1 MYLELFQLGV
11 IGGSELYRWYMHK
24 DDKVEPRYETFTGP
38 TSEAGSPLPVV
49 FGRFRIDSPAIV
61 MAQNY
66 YASPVEGH
74 DGVFKHTMN
83 IGYVLGIP
91 MAGSTNTELHRIW
104 VGDKVIDKNVP
115 HGIIKGIVANNLFGG
130 PGRGGGVSG
139 EVYFFDGRAS
149 QNLVAE
155 MAGYVDH
162 FYPGEIIDLTTF
174 PSYRGQMSLW
184 CWNWIFGESTSVDS
198 YAFEVSTFG
207 APQAGFAAPS
217 FQTDA
222 DPALVIYEILTGS
235 FGKLNIPAAQIDLAS
250 FAAASVTLAAEGHGY
265 SMAHY
270 GNESARAIIQNI
282 TAQINGVLYI
292 DSVTGLIRLK
302 LIRNDY
308 TFGSIPVFDETN
320 VVRIDSYVI
329 PSWQSVL
336 NQVRVQFSN
345 RAQDY
350 KEDVAVAQNQANA
363 VGQNGVSRS
372 TTLRYPGVT
381 DPYLAGKIAQRELA
395 VVGTPVSRIKFT
407 CNRDGYTLRPG
418 DAIRIN
424 MPTGYQLND
433 QVFRV
438 AGVDL
443 GQLFDNKV
451 TVEAVLDVFNL
462 GGEGQIAPPDEVTY
476 EPTVPGPL
484 TQRLLTE
491 APRWMLAKAFAAGYV
506 NSPDVQRIMAAAKSD
521 GIAYSY
527 AEQTFSLFSFA
538 PSIDVPWSLFNG
550 AGKVQAIYA
559 RDKDPYDTVTGLYI
573 YGLDARGIVAATRTA
588 TAESIRSNGANLI
601 QVGDEI
607 MAYESGT
614 DMGSG
619 VYRLN
624 NVWRGLLDTAAV
636 AHAVD
641 EPVFFLDWSTRLG
654 RIGWSRDQ
662 GTSGTSI
669 ELNSSNETGSGE
681 EASDPITFR
690 ERAALPYPPADLKA
704 TNTAYLA
711 TPKNVTNFDE
721 GLNLAAT
728 IRNRSS
734 VRIQRGDDAA
744 ETVEAGASY
753 TFTAQKG
760 TRPEATLYTAASI
773 PEATSLTLGGAGH
786 GALKVYAKAA
796 RTIPFITGN
805 VAENA
810 WRSPAID
817 VQAPVYRN
825 LLGNPRFADASIA
838 PWVSSGAAAAA
849 VVTGGAE
856 QLGAN
861 TSNSYITSSSTSL
874 DFQADQFV
882 DITGYKPVRMG
893 AVVDY
898 YVRGSLSGK
907 GGAGQYA
914 VTIVA
919 LDSSGAGI
927 ASVTTGTLTGGTAY
941 THGTLDYSSLPADT
955 VALSIQLY
963 GQSNVA
969 FTEIALRVGQF
980 SAQLLAN
987 PGLDSALTSW
997 TNTGGTFTIVTTT
1010 KYIGA
1015 GYARGG
1021 TTSGELAQTVA
1032 IPAGYLAGSSATLW
1046 LARMN
1051 DAVSDTGAA
1060 VIEILNSGGT
1070 VIASQSTAAEA
1081 ISPLNQWVRRKVSVA
1096 IPVGAVNVRVRL
1108 VATLV
1113 GAAPASTC
1121 FDDLDLRV
1129 HKELDPSYS
1138 KEFTWDAPVT
1148 QQLPQTWQ
1156 QHKLAYPDIARPF
1169 AVFDGSEPSSRNMEI
1184 AWSDNV
1190 ARAASN
1196 FVGPFAKDKTLDA
1209 CFTFTRQSGPGALE
1223 LTARGTY
1230 AATYGNFRKSRS
1242 FTVWGLFR
1250 LDEKT
1255 FGGACGIVGRNDGAT
1270 GWGIGINASGQL
1282 TASLYGV
1289 LGTKTVTRTGSTVID
1304 GALHMFAM
1312 AYDATANTLTLY
1324 DERGNVSVSTAAT
1337 MGEFYNATPGVQFR
1351 IGRAAT
1357 SENTLPGQLGRLVM
1371 FNSALTTVE
1380 INSLFNIGKS
1390 AVTMTYAKNFVGYAD
1405 GLPNSGGDSIMVAA
1419 TDQIAYGY
1427 NSQLTT
1433 DGGTG
1438 WGLAMARAYT
1448 NLIPSLDFENT
1459 TYWNPNAG
1467 VTLAHYVQDPTG
1479 LARGVTVTGTSSN
1492 GFFLRNMPL
1501 TATSTVTLVFWAK
1514 ASALQNVNVQLLNS
1528 SSVVKQ
1534 TIAATMTAAWK
1545 KYVIN
1550 FTSWDGSTA
1559 NAIIKFVNASG
1570 TSPFTL
1576 GGFMWLAQTADLPTV
1591 FSAPGAAT
1599 AVTVSMAESPPA
1611 LFNFDGEIIAD
1622 GVFATNS
1629 IGQCTIASIKGG
1641 ANANRRDLNA
1651 DTSPKHAHYDSAGT
1665 AVTSVASTLNWGQ
1678 RWQLR
1683 GRWNQ
1688 AKTLDNVA
1696 TPYAGIVATGSVG
1709 STVFTRTSSWIA
1721 DSTLCTTLSLGTG
1734 TFTGGIN
1741 ALIRRVKMTAREE
1754 IQ

>member
-1 MYLELFQLGV
+1 MYLELIQLGI
-11 IGGSELYRWYMHK
+11 IGGSELYRWYTHRN
-24 DDKVEPRYETFTGP
+24 DKVEPRYETFTGP
-38 TSEAGSPLPVV
+38 TSEAGSALPVV
-49 FGRFRIDSPAIV
+49 FGRFRVNSPALILADSYSRNEV
-61 MAQNY
+61 N
-66 YASPVEGH
+66 GH
-74 DGVFKHTMN
+74 PGSFMHSMRLGFVS
-83 IGYVLGIP
+83 GIP
-91 MAGSTNTELHRIW
+91 MEDANGMLHAIW
-104 VGDKVIDKNVP
+104 IGDKKIDCVLTGDNS
-115 HGIIKGIVANNLFGG
+115 GQRQINEGTLFGG
-130 PGRGGGVSG
+130 PGNGGGVIG
-139 EVYFFDGRAS
+139 TAWFRDGRAS
-149 QNLVAE
+149 QNLPME
-155 MAGYVDH
+155 LNLLIQGLD
-162 FYPGEIIDLTTF
+162 DTLF
-174 PSYRGQMSLW
+174 PSYRGQMTVWFGPSWEL
-184 CWNWIFGESTSVDS
+184 GESTSVDPYS
-198 YAFEVSTFG
+198 FEVSTFG
-207 APQAGFAAPS
+207 SFKAGFATAL
-217 FQTDA
+217 TGLDA
-222 DPALVIYEILTGS
+222 DPVNVIYELLTGK

-476 EPTVPGPL
+476 EPTAPGPL

-538 PSIDVPWSLFNG
+538 PAIDVPWSLFNG

-559 RDKDPYDTVTGLYI
+559 RDKDPYDTVTGLYL

-614 DMGSG
+614 NMGSG

-641 EPVFFLDWSTRLG
+641 EPVFFLNWSTRLG

-681 EASDPITFR
+681 EVADPITFR

-721 GLNLAAT
+721 GLNLTAT

-734 VRIQRGDDAA
+734 LRIQRGDDAA
-744 ETVEAGASY
+744 ETVESGASY

-760 TRPEATLYTAASI
+760 TGPEATLYTAASI

-786 GALKVYAKAA
+786 GALKVYAKAS
-796 RTIPFITGN
+796 RTIPFITGS

-874 DFQADQFV
+874 DFQADQEV
-882 DITGYKPVRMG
+882 DIAGYKASRMG
-893 AVVDY
+893 AVLDF
-898 YVRGSLSGK
+898 YVRGALSAKSGSS
-907 GGAGQYA
+907 QYEVIA
-914 VTIVA
+914 TA
-919 LDSSGAGI
+919 LDSVGGSLG
-927 ASVTTGTLTGGTAY
+927 SVTTGTLTATSAY
-941 THGTLDYSSLPADT
+941 AHGTLDYSPLPDGT
-955 VALSIQLY
+955 SRVKFSIL
-963 GQSNVA
+963 GQANVA
-969 FTEIALRVGQF
+969 VTETSLRVGQF

-987 PGLDSALTSW
+987 AGLDSALTSW
-997 TNTGGTFTIVTTT
+997 TNTGGAFAIVTTT

-1021 TTSGELAQTVA
+1021 SSTGEIYQTIA
-1032 IPAGYLAGSSATLW
+1032 IPAGFLAGATATLS

-1051 DAVSDTGAA
+1051 DAATDTGSA
-1060 VIEILNSGGT
+1060 VIEILNAGASVVAT
-1070 VIASQSTAAEA
+1070 VSTADEA
-1081 ISPLNQWVRRKVSVA
+1081 ISPLSQWVRRKIAVA
-1096 IPVGAVNVRVRL
+1096 IPVGGVNIKVRL
-1108 VATLV
+1108 LAKLNT
-1113 GAAPASTC
+1113 AAPANTC

-1156 QHKLAYPDIARPF
+1156 QHKLAYPNIARPF

-1196 FVGPFAKDKTLDA
+1196 FVGPFAKEKTLDT

-1312 AYDATANTLTLY
+1312 AYDATANTMTLY

-1371 FNSALTTVE
+1371 FNSALSTVE

-1390 AVTMTYAKNFVGYAD
+1390 AVTMTYSKAFVGYAD
-1405 GLPNSGGDSIMVAA
+1405 GLPNTGGDSIMMTA
-1419 TDQIAYGY
+1419 TDQVAYGY

-1448 NLIPSLDFENT
+1448 NVIPSFDFANT
-1459 TYWNPNAG
+1459 SFWNKNGSA
-1467 VTLAHYVQDPTG
+1467 TLTQGVQDPTG
-1479 LARGVTVTGTSSN
+1479 LYRGVTVTGAPGN
-1492 GFFLRNMPL
+1492 GIFAQAVAV
-1501 TATSTVTLVFWAK
+1501 TATANIALAFWAK
-1514 ASALQNVNVQLLNS
+1514 ASTLQNVDVALFNS
-1528 SSVVKQ
+1528 SSVLKQ
-1534 TIAATMTAAWK
+1534 TVTVAMTAGWK
-1545 KYVIN
+1545 KYVVQ
-1550 FTSWDGSTA
+1550 FTAWDGSTA
-1559 NAIIKFVNASG
+1559 NCLIRLSNATGSSSAFSLGHVVWASQVNGDIPAV
-1570 TSPFTL
+1570 L
-1576 GGFMWLAQTADLPTV
+1576 GG
-1591 FSAPGAAT
+1591 PGASA

-1622 GVFATNS
+1622 GVFASNS

-1651 DTSPKHAHYDSAGT
+1651 DTSPKHAHYDSAGA

-1696 TPYAGIVATGSVG
+1696 TPYAGIIADGSVD
-1709 STVFTRTSSWIA
+1709 STVFTRTSSWTA
-1721 DSTLCTTLSLGTG
+1721 NSTLCTTLSLGTG

-1741 ALIRRVKMTAREE
+1741 ALVRRVKLTAREE
-1754 IQ
+1754 IL